1 MTVKKS
7 TLDNAIKAMQD
18 LKAAFAGA
26 RAEGRKI
33 NRKVFHQLCDI
44 VHGYCAQ
51 MREQIEGQADT
62 RLYFNFWDIVDMSVN
77 SQKNPNETA
86 YKILAVL
93 GVEVAE

>member
-18 LKAAFAGA
+18 LNAAFAGA

-51 MREQIEGQADT
+51 MRE
-62 RLYFNFWDIVDMSVN
+62 
-77 SQKNPNETA
+77 
-86 YKILAVL
+86 
-93 GVEVAE
+93 

>member
-1 MTVKKS
+1 MKQAKMTVKKS
-7 TLDNAIKAMQD
+7 TLDNAIKAMLD

-26 RAEGRKI
+26 R
-33 NRKVFHQLCDI
+33 HQLSDI

-62 RLYFNFWDIVDMSVN
+62 RVYFHFWDIVDMSVN

-86 YKILAVL
+86 YKILSVL